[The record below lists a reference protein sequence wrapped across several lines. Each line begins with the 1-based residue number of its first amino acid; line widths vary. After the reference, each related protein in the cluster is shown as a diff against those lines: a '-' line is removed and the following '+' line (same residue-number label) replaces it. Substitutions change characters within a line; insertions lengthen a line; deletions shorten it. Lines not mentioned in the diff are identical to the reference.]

1 MRGNLM
7 IKNAYLKAQL
17 DLLEQKHP
25 NEPEY
30 HQAVEEMLLT
40 IDEVIDQ
47 HPEFEKNNIIG
58 RLLEPERVITFRVAW
73 MNQEGKIE
81 VNRGYRVQYNSAL
94 GIYKGGIR
102 FNPTVNLS
110 IMKFLAFEQT
120 FKNALTLLPMGGGKG
135 GSDFNPKG
143 RSDEDVM
150 RFCQAFI
157 GELYRH
163 IGNDLDVPAGDLGVG
178 RREIG
183 YMYGYYKK
191 LKNEYNSSFTGK
203 SLSYGGSHGRQE
215 ATGFGLVYFV
225 DEALKTILH
234 TDFKNK
240 RVIVSGAG
248 NVAIFAAQKV
258 IEFGGLVLAMSDTSG
273 MIYSQKG
280 INLNFV
286 KQIKE
291 SKRLG
296 LSEYVQFDNSAIFSP
311 DNKDIWK
318 IKCDIALPCATQNEL
333 DEDDAKHLISHGVQL
348 VAEGANMPTTKG
360 GIDLLQESGVIF
372 CPAKAAN
379 AGGVLVSGIE
389 ISQNHQFYNYS
400 FEKVDRILSEMM
412 RKSFHN
418 IYDVANQHQKKNDLL
433 FGANVFSF
441 LKVAS
446 AMIEQGVI

>member
-1 MRGNLM
+1 ML
-7 IKNAYLKAQL
+7 KSTYLQTQL
-17 DLLEQKHP
+17 DLLEKKHP
-25 NEPEY
+25 GEPEY

-40 IDEVIDQ
+40 IDEIIDQ
-47 HPEFEKNNIIG
+47 YPEFEKHNIIG

-73 MNQEGKIE
+73 MNQEGNIE

-102 FNPTVNLS
+102 FNSTVNLS

-157 GELYRH
+157 SELYRH

-178 RREIG
+178 HREIG

-191 LKNEYNSSFTGK
+191 LKNEYNSAFTGK
-203 SLSYGGSHGRQE
+203 SLNYGGSHGRQE
-215 ATGFGLVYFV
+215 ATGYGLVYFA
-225 DEALKTILH
+225 DEALKTILN
-234 TDFKNK
+234 TDFQNK
-240 RVIVSGAG
+240 QVIISGAG
-248 NVAIFAAQKV
+248 NVAIFAAQKM
-258 IEFGGLVLAMSDTSG
+258 IEYGGIVLAMSDTNG
-273 MIYSQKG
+273 MIYNSKG
-280 INLNFV
+280 INLSYM

-296 LSEYVQFDNSAIFSP
+296 LVEYLKLDPQARFSSN
-311 DNKDIWK
+311 NKDIWK
-318 IKCDIALPCATQNEL
+318 IKCDIALPCSTENEL
-333 DEDDAKHLISHGVQL
+333 DEADAKHLISNGVLL
-348 VAEGANMPTTKG
+348 VAEGANMPTTKA
-360 GIDLLQESGVIF
+360 GIDLLKKNGVIF

-400 FEKVDRILSEMM
+400 FEKVDRILSDMM

-418 IYDVANQHQKKNDLL
+418 IYDVANKYQKKNDLL